1 VIDPRF
7 SLAGLIVG
15 VLVGVSGIG
24 GSSILAPVLILLL
37 GMKPSLA
44 IATDLLYSVPTKVFA
59 VVLHQRQKNVDW
71 LVTRRLLAG
80 GVPGAL
86 GGLALYAW
94 LRGHIEIGALERGLR
109 HGIGFAI
116 LIALAATTLLWFVR
130 DRRPE
135 SVRAAANS
143 RTAATLVIATGV
155 LVGFLVALTSI
166 GSGSV
171 TLPLLV
177 ITLPTIALR
186 RLIGAEIA
194 FAAFLIPIAAL
205 GHASIGEVDAPAVA
219 SLLIG
224 SIPGVFIGAR
234 LCTVLDER
242 WMRPVI
248 FGTLAFAGSRLL

>member
-15 VLVGVSGIG
+15 ILVGVSGVG
-24 GSSILAPVLILLL
+24 GSAILAPVLILLL

-44 IATDLLYSVPTKVFA
+44 IATDLFYSVPTKVFA
-59 VVLHQRQKNVDW
+59 LVLHQRQKTIDW
-71 LVTRRLLAG
+71 RITRRLLAG
-80 GVPGAL
+80 GVPGAIIGL
-86 GGLALYAW
+86 GLYAW
-94 LRGHIEIGALERGLR
+94 LRGHIEINALELGLR

-116 LIALAATTLLWFVR
+116 LISLAATALLWFFR
-130 DRRPE
+130 DKRRDTLPSE
-135 SVRAAANS
+135 TRIAAV
-143 RTAATLVIATGV
+143 LVVASGAV
-155 LVGFLVALTSI
+155 VGFLVALTSI

-177 ITLPTIALR
+177 LTLPAIALR
-186 RLIGAEIA
+186 RLIGSEIA

-205 GHASIGEVDAPAVA
+205 GHASLGEVDFSSVL

-234 LCTVLDER
+234 LCAVLDDR

-248 FGTLAFAGSRLL
+248 FGTLAFAGSRLV

>member
-1 VIDPRF
+1 MIDPRF
-7 SLAGLIVG
+7 SLAGLVVG
-15 VLVGVSGIG
+15 ILVGVSGVG

-44 IATDLLYSVPTKVFA
+44 IATDLLYSVPTKIFA
-59 VVLHQRQKNVDW
+59 VVLHQHQKTVDW
-71 LVTRRLLAG
+71 QITRCLLAG

-86 GGLALYAW
+86 VGLALYAW
-94 LRGHIEIGALERGLR
+94 LRGHVEINALELGLR

-116 LIALAATTLLWFVR
+116 LTALTATTVLWFFR
-130 DRRPE
+130 DRRRDTE
-135 SVRAAANS
+135 H
-143 RTAATLVIATGV
+143 TATRLSTILVIATGA

-177 ITLPTIALR
+177 LTLPAIALR
-186 RLIGAEIA
+186 RLIGSEIA

-205 GHASIGEVDAPAVA
+205 GHASFGEVDGRAVI

-234 LCTVLDER
+234 FCAVLDER